1 VYSFLNTKIKDVKQD
16 PDRRWITT
24 WNHYINRT
32 KLFYRWFYNA
42 YKEGKNYVAESPDP
56 EEWITPDFVKIIKR
70 LAIGSAHIVKQRFGS
85 LKNYSQ

>member
-1 VYSFLNTKIKDVKQD
+1 MHTRKVRIM
-16 PDRRWITT
+16 W
-24 WNHYINRT
+24 
-32 KLFYRWFYNA
+32 
-42 YKEGKNYVAESPDP
+42 ESPDP